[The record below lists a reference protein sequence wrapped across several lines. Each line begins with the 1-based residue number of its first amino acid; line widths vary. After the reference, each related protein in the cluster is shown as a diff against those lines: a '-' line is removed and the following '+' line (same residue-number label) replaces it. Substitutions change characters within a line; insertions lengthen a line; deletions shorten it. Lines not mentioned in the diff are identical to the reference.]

1 MKNCMNISAT
11 SWTMKRVALSVTRH
25 DRATLGCEFGQG
37 QLVRQSRY
45 GLIPN
50 WTPGKQVKS

>member
-1 MKNCMNISAT
+1 
-11 SWTMKRVALSVTRH
+11 MKRVALTATRH
-25 DRATLGCEFGQG
+25 NRATRGCEFGLDR
-37 QLVRQSRY
+37 LVTQSRY

>member
-1 MKNCMNISAT
+1 MKTCMNITAS
-11 SWTMKRVALSVTRH
+11 SWTITRIALGVIRH

-37 QLVRQSRY
+37 RLVSQSRY

-50 WTPGKQVKS
+50 WTPGKQVMS

>member
-1 MKNCMNISAT
+1 
-11 SWTMKRVALSVTRH
+11 MKRVALSATRH

-37 QLVRQSRY
+37 RLVMQSRY

-50 WTPGKQVKS
+50 WDPGKQVKS

>member
-1 MKNCMNISAT
+1 
-11 SWTMKRVALSVTRH
+11 MKRAALSATRH

-37 QLVRQSRY
+37 LLVTQSRY

-50 WTPGKQVKS
+50 RNPGKQVKS